1 MKFDR
6 DLCSKLWYELNPGV
20 RCAFGNVSLLGGASS
35 ILKTFRAGPVKK
47 TPCFKNWDQPSQDQ
61 VMCWYSH
68 LNDNRAPTAWLCNG
82 YIIGQCGTLWS
93 KGSANFTVATW
104 HETTWR
110 KRRDEDENFDKQWQ
124 ILEISICTVGITNIT
139 KFSYHL
145 LHWPT
150 LAF

>member
-1 MKFDR
+1 MSSLQATWNGKIISPALPHADKLHSRLRPLSAPFLFRTSGDSHSQAGSTR
-6 DLCSKLWYELNPGV
+6 D
-20 RCAFGNVSLLGGASS
+20 
-35 ILKTFRAGPVKK
+35 
-47 TPCFKNWDQPSQDQ
+47 
-61 VMCWYSH
+61 MCWYSH
-68 LNDNRAPTAWLCNG
+68 LNDNPLRAPTAWLCNG